1 MPSIGLP
8 SIIEL
13 MPSIACDGV
22 EAVAASAA
30 ANVSA
35 RRVTELESSTV
46 GGSRRMFADDVD
58 GRLNRSPTALADH
71 ALTRRRSR
79 CASRQAS
86 WRHRAE
92 WQLFYRQRRSQTT
105 SGDPP
110 TGPSRPRAP
119 LCSALRGRHRHSI
132 TLCESPDLLS
142 PPHVPPTH
150 AKKRGRGVTTLL
162 CSLEQA
168 QRFINQTH
176 SNTKSSAKTY
186 RGKRRHYNLSLR
198 LRLRLRLR
206 RLHLRQ
212 LVQREVVRRNA

>member
-1 MPSIGLP
+1 MWTGLRG
-8 SIIEL
+8 
-13 MPSIACDGV
+13 A
-22 EAVAASAA
+22 
-30 ANVSA
+30 
-35 RRVTELESSTV
+35 T
-46 GGSRRMFADDVD
+46 
-58 GRLNRSPTALADH
+58 
-71 ALTRRRSR
+71 

-92 WQLFYRQRRSQTT
+92 WQLFYRQRRSQKP

-212 LVQREVVRRNA
+212 LVQREVVRRNACKARARQSGGCEQDGHQTRVRSGSDAAAERRRGSPA

>member
-1 MPSIGLP
+1 MWLSVTLKDP
-8 SIIEL
+8 IESPRKL
-13 MPSIACDGV
+13 CLLR
-22 EAVAASAA
+22 
-30 ANVSA
+30 VSE
-35 RRVTELESSTV
+35 TP
-46 GGSRRMFADDVD
+46 D
-58 GRLNRSPTALADH
+58 
-71 ALTRRRSR
+71 
-79 CASRQAS
+79 
-86 WRHRAE
+86 
-92 WQLFYRQRRSQTT
+92 RQRRPCRQRRADAGAQGASEPPGVVAAPSRVAVVLQTDT
-105 SGDPP
+105 KTHQPSGDPP